1 MLIEAPLI
9 SSDMSTMTLG
19 TTTSTPSR
27 AAIRS
32 AAESATG
39 LPNPIVAPF
48 ALAVT
53 LPA

>member
-1 MLIEAPLI
+1 
-9 SSDMSTMTLG
+9 MTLG
-19 TTTSTPSR
+19 TTTSTPSS

-32 AAESATG
+32 AAESDIG
-39 LPNPIVAPF
+39 LPNPIVPPL